1 MRSGNGEGA
10 NPPRDAGAAR
20 NFSSVAGRAGEF
32 YAARCGAKFSAAE
45 DDMKCE
51 QIAELLPDYLKQG
64 LEGEQKKT
72 VERHLE
78 SCAECSEVAGLWK
91 KLALIP
97 DEQPSPAGRARFDA
111 MLQAYQTGRG
121 NEDVPRRVKNKASI
135 WSVFQWLRSPVGAVA
150 WSIALVALGTY
161 LGLQLGNGKAS
172 TQDLASMHT
181 ELINMRQMVALS
193 MLQQQSASQRLEGV
207 TWTRRE
213 EHLDPQVLS
222 ALMHTLR
229 HDPSVDVRLAALDAL
244 SRHAAQPQVKK
255 TVVDA
260 LQEQQSP
267 LVQVALIDQLVEWR
281 DADAAPRLEK
291 LRQLPNLNPT
301 VRQRADWAISKLN

>member
-1 MRSGNGEGA
+1 
-10 NPPRDAGAAR
+10 
-20 NFSSVAGRAGEF
+20 
-32 YAARCGAKFSAAE
+32 
-45 DDMKCE
+45 MKCE
-51 QIAELLPDYLKQG
+51 EIAELLPDYLQEGLG
-64 LEGEQKKT
+64 LERKKI

-78 SCAECSEVAGLWK
+78 SCVECGEVAVLWK

-97 DEQPSPAGRARFDA
+97 DEQPSAASRERFET

-121 NEDVPRRVKNKASI
+121 DEGVTRRAPDKGTSI
-135 WSVFQWLRSPVGAVA
+135 WSVFQWLRWPVGAVA

-161 LGLQLGNGKAS
+161 LGLQLGSVKSNS
-172 TQDLASMHT
+172 QDLAALHT
-181 ELINMRQMVALS
+181 ELANMRQMVALS

-213 EHLDPQVLS
+213 GQLDPQVLT

-229 HDPSVDVRLAALDAL
+229 YDASVDVRLAALDAL
-244 SRHAAQPQVKK
+244 SRHAGQPQVRK

-281 DADAAPRLEK
+281 DTEAAPRLEQ
-291 LRQLPNLNPT
+291 LRQMPNLNPT

>member
-1 MRSGNGEGA
+1 
-10 NPPRDAGAAR
+10 
-20 NFSSVAGRAGEF
+20 
-32 YAARCGAKFSAAE
+32 
-45 DDMKCE
+45 MKCE
-51 QIAELLPDYLKQG
+51 EIAGLLPDYLQEG
-64 LEGEQKKT
+64 LSGEQKKI

-78 SCAECSEVAGLWK
+78 SCVECSEVAGLWK

-97 DEQPSPAGRARFDA
+97 DEEPSAAGRERFDA
-111 MLQAYQTGRG
+111 MLQAYQTGRQQESIAG
-121 NEDVPRRVKNKASI
+121 RGREGSASL

-150 WSIALVALGTY
+150 WSIALVAFGTY
-161 LGLQLGNGKAS
+161 LGMQLGSAKS
-172 TQDLASMHT
+172 TSQQDLAAMHT
-181 ELINMRQMVALS
+181 ELTNMRQMVALS

-213 EHLDPQVLS
+213 EHLDPQVLA

-229 HDPSVDVRLAALDAL
+229 YDPSVDVRLAALDAL
-244 SRHAAQPQVKK
+244 SRHAGQPQVRK

-281 DADAAPRLEK
+281 DAEAAPRLEK
-291 LRQLPNLNPT
+291 LRQMPDINPT

>member
-1 MRSGNGEGA
+1 
-10 NPPRDAGAAR
+10 
-20 NFSSVAGRAGEF
+20 
-32 YAARCGAKFSAAE
+32 
-45 DDMKCE
+45 MKCE
-51 QIAELLPDYLKQG
+51 EIAELLPDYLREG
-64 LEGEQKKT
+64 LQEEQKKI

-78 SCAECSEVAGLWK
+78 SCVECGEVAGLWK

-97 DEQPSPAGRARFDA
+97 DEQPSPAGRARFEA
-111 MLQAYQTGRG
+111 MLQAYQAGQGR
-121 NEDVPRRVKNKASI
+121 EEVTRRTDKGASF
-135 WSVFQWLRSPVGAVA
+135 WSVFEWLRSPVGAVA

-161 LGLQLGNGKAS
+161 MGLQLGGAKSNS
-172 TQDLASMHT
+172 QDLAAMHT
-181 ELINMRQMVALS
+181 ELTNMRQMVALS

-229 HDPSVDVRLAALDAL
+229 YDPSVDVRLAALDAL
-244 SRHAAQPQVKK
+244 SRHAGQPQVKK

-267 LVQVALIDQLVEWR
+267 LMQVALIDQLVEWR
-281 DADAAPRLEK
+281 DAEAAPGLEK

>member
-1 MRSGNGEGA
+1 
-10 NPPRDAGAAR
+10 
-20 NFSSVAGRAGEF
+20 
-32 YAARCGAKFSAAE
+32 
-45 DDMKCE
+45 
-51 QIAELLPDYLKQG
+51 
-64 LEGEQKKT
+64 
-72 VERHLE
+72 
-78 SCAECSEVAGLWK
+78 
-91 KLALIP
+91 
-97 DEQPSPAGRARFDA
+97 

-121 NEDVPRRVKNKASI
+121 DEGVTRRAPDKGTSI
-135 WSVFQWLRSPVGAVA
+135 WSVFQWLRWPVGAVA

-161 LGLQLGNGKAS
+161 LGLQLGSVKSNS
-172 TQDLASMHT
+172 QDLAALHT
-181 ELINMRQMVALS
+181 ELANMRQMVALS

-213 EHLDPQVLS
+213 GQLDPQVLT

-229 HDPSVDVRLAALDAL
+229 YDASVDVRLAALDAL
-244 SRHAAQPQVKK
+244 SRHAGQPQVRK

-281 DADAAPRLEK
+281 DTEAAPRLEQ
-291 LRQLPNLNPT
+291 LRQMPNLNPT

>member
-1 MRSGNGEGA
+1 
-10 NPPRDAGAAR
+10 
-20 NFSSVAGRAGEF
+20 
-32 YAARCGAKFSAAE
+32 
-45 DDMKCE
+45 MKCE
-51 QIAELLPDYLKQG
+51 EIAELLPDYLQEG
-64 LEGEQKKT
+64 LGLEQKKI

-78 SCAECSEVAGLWK
+78 SCVECGEVAGLWK

-97 DEQPSPAGRARFDA
+97 DEQPSAAARERFEA
-111 MLQAYQTGRG
+111 MLQAYQAGRG
-121 NEDVPRRVKNKASI
+121 DESVTRRAPDKGTSI
-135 WSVFQWLRSPVGAVA
+135 WGVFQWLRSPVGAVA

-161 LGLQLGNGKAS
+161 FGMQLGS
-172 TQDLASMHT
+172 TKSNSQDLAAMHT
-181 ELINMRQMVALS
+181 ELTNMRQMVALS

-213 EHLDPQVLS
+213 GQLDPQVLA
-222 ALMHTLR
+222 ALVHTLR
-229 HDPSVDVRLAALDAL
+229 YDQSVDVRLAALDAL
-244 SRHAAQPQVKK
+244 SRHAGQPQVKK

-281 DADAAPRLEK
+281 DAEAAPRLEK
-291 LRQLPNLNPT
+291 LRQTPNLNPT

>member
-1 MRSGNGEGA
+1 
-10 NPPRDAGAAR
+10 
-20 NFSSVAGRAGEF
+20 
-32 YAARCGAKFSAAE
+32 
-45 DDMKCE
+45 MKCE
-51 QIAELLPDYLKQG
+51 EIAELLPDYLQAG
-64 LEGEQKKT
+64 LGVEQKKI

-78 SCAECSEVAGLWK
+78 SCVECREVAGLWK

-97 DEQPSPAGRARFDA
+97 SEQPSAAGRERFEA
-111 MLQAYQTGRG
+111 MLQVYQAGRG
-121 NEDVPRRVKNKASI
+121 EEGVSRHAAYGGASI
-135 WSVFQWLRSPVGAVA
+135 WNVLQWLRSPVGAVA
-150 WSIALVALGTY
+150 WSLALIALGTY
-161 LGLQLGNGKAS
+161 LGLQLGSSKANS
-172 TQDLASMHT
+172 QDLAALHT
-181 ELINMRQMVALS
+181 ELSNMRQMVALS

-213 EHLDPQVLS
+213 GQLDPQVLA

-229 HDPSVDVRLAALDAL
+229 YDASVDVRLAALDAL
-244 SRHAAQPQVKK
+244 SRHAGQPQVKK

-281 DADAAPRLEK
+281 DAEAAPRIEE
-291 LRQLPNLNPT
+291 LRQMPNVNPT

>member
-1 MRSGNGEGA
+1 
-10 NPPRDAGAAR
+10 
-20 NFSSVAGRAGEF
+20 
-32 YAARCGAKFSAAE
+32 
-45 DDMKCE
+45 MKCE
-51 QIAELLPDYLKQG
+51 EIAELLPDYLQEDLG
-64 LEGEQKKT
+64 AEQKKI

-91 KLALIP
+91 KLAVIP
-97 DEQPSPAGRARFDA
+97 SEEPSAASRERFET
-111 MLQAYQTGRG
+111 MLQAYLTGRG
-121 NEDVPRRVKNKASI
+121 DEGIRGASRHATDRGASI
-135 WSVFQWLRSPVGAVA
+135 WSLLQWLRSPVGAVA

-161 LGLQLGNGKAS
+161 LGLQLGNAKS
-172 TQDLASMHT
+172 NSQQDLAAMHT
-181 ELINMRQMVALS
+181 ELTNMRQMVALS

-207 TWTRRE
+207 SWTRRE
-213 EHLDPQVLS
+213 GQLDPQVLS

-229 HDPSVDVRLAALDAL
+229 YDASVDVRLAALDAL
-244 SRHAAQPQVKK
+244 SRHAGQPQVKK

-281 DADAAPRLEK
+281 DAEAAPRLEK
-291 LRQLPNLNPT
+291 LRQTPNLNPT

>member
-1 MRSGNGEGA
+1 LST
-10 NPPRDAGAAR
+10 
-20 NFSSVAGRAGEF
+20 
-32 YAARCGAKFSAAE
+32 
-45 DDMKCE
+45 
-51 QIAELLPDYLKQG
+51 
-64 LEGEQKKT
+64 EQKNV
-72 VERHLE
+72 VERHLG
-78 SCAECSEVAGLWK
+78 SCVECNEVAGLWK

-97 DEQPSPAGRARFDA
+97 DEQPSAAGRARFEA

-121 NEDVPRRVKNKASI
+121 DEGAPPRRAPDKGFSI
-135 WSVFQWLRSPVGAVA
+135 WSVFRWLRSPVGAVA

-161 LGLQLGNGKAS
+161 GGLQLGSAKS
-172 TQDLASMHT
+172 SSQKDLAAMHT
-181 ELINMRQMVALS
+181 ELTNMRQMVALS

-213 EHLDPQVLS
+213 EHLDPQVLA

-229 HDPSVDVRLAALDAL
+229 YDPSVDVRLAALDAL
-244 SRHAAQPQVKK
+244 SRHGGQPQVKK

-281 DADAAPRLEK
+281 DAEAAPRLEK
-291 LRQLPNLNPT
+291 LRQMPDVNPT

>member
-1 MRSGNGEGA
+1 L
-10 NPPRDAGAAR
+10 D
-20 NFSSVAGRAGEF
+20 
-32 YAARCGAKFSAAE
+32 
-45 DDMKCE
+45 
-51 QIAELLPDYLKQG
+51 
-64 LEGEQKKT
+64 QKKL

-78 SCAECSEVAGLWK
+78 SCVECGEVAGLWK

-97 DEQPSPAGRARFDA
+97 DEQPSAASRERFEA
-111 MLQAYQTGRG
+111 MLQAYKTGRG
-121 NEDVPRRVKNKASI
+121 DEGVMRRAPNKGASI

-161 LGLQLGNGKAS
+161 LGLQLGSAKSNS
-172 TQDLASMHT
+172 QDLAALHT
-181 ELINMRQMVALS
+181 ELTNMRQMVALS

-213 EHLDPQVLS
+213 GQLDPQVLT

-229 HDPSVDVRLAALDAL
+229 YDASVDVRLAALDAL
-244 SRHAAQPQVKK
+244 SRHAGQPQVRK

-281 DADAAPRLEK
+281 DTEATPRLEQ
-291 LRQLPNLNPT
+291 LRQMPNLNPT

>member
-1 MRSGNGEGA
+1 
-10 NPPRDAGAAR
+10 
-20 NFSSVAGRAGEF
+20 
-32 YAARCGAKFSAAE
+32 
-45 DDMKCE
+45 MKCE
-51 QIAELLPDYLKQG
+51 EIAELLPDYLQEG
-64 LEGEQKKT
+64 LRLEQKNI

-78 SCAECSEVAGLWK
+78 SCVECSEVAGLWK

-97 DEQPSPAGRARFDA
+97 DEQPSPAGRQRFEA

-121 NEDVPRRVKNKASI
+121 DEGMRRGENKGASI

-161 LGLQLGNGKAS
+161 LGLQLGS
-172 TQDLASMHT
+172 TKSNSQDLAAMHT
-181 ELINMRQMVALS
+181 ELTNMRQMVALS

-213 EHLDPQVLS
+213 GHLDPQVLS
-222 ALMHTLR
+222 ALVHTLR
-229 HDPSVDVRLAALDAL
+229 YDQSVDVRLAALDAL
-244 SRHAAQPQVKK
+244 SRHAGQPQVKK

-281 DADAAPRLEK
+281 EAGAAPWLEK
-291 LRQLPNLNPT
+291 LRKSPNLNPT